1 MYDLK
6 LIKAN
11 IKNSFWNYDDLKKQ
25 VLKNYESTQKD
36 TLKKIEDL
44 ENLNKLTGNFC
55 TELIEGYMKS
65 FLETEKIYRF
75 FIKKN

>member
-11 IKNSFWNYDDLKKQ
+11 IKNGFWNYDDLKKQ

-65 FLETEKIYRF
+65 FLEVEKMYRYF
-75 FIKKN
+75 NKK